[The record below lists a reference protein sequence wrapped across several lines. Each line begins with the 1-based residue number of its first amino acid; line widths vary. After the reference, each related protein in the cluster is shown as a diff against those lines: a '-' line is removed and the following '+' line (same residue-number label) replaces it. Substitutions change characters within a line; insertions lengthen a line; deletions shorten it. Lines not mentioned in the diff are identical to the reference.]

1 MSIKLKVA
9 LAIAACAVL
18 AAAAAVPLVG
28 YAYRQDM
35 RLAAEQAV
43 HVAGEAY
50 ASLERH
56 HVGKLAATLE
66 ALAANPALAEAFAR
80 RDRAGLQA
88 LAGPL
93 FARLRDVHGITH
105 LYFIEPEPGR
115 ACFLRVHR
123 PDLFGDVVDRQT
135 LDQAIRTRSTAS
147 GKELGKTAFA
157 LRVVRPWVVDGRLLG
172 YLELGE
178 EIDHFL
184 RRMKAQ
190 TGDDFGMVVEK
201 EHLDA
206 AEWAATRDRAGLR
219 SNWNDRPD
227 VVVIDSTTPDET
239 IFDLQGKVDAI
250 PDGGKLIETEEE
262 HGRALVRGVL
272 PVADAAGRKV
282 GALFV
287 VHDVTALRDSMRGV
301 RRNVLALVVGLAVAL
316 SAALAALLGRLVFRR
331 LDRMIDHMEDAS
343 ARLAGGDYEAGKE
356 FTARSHDEIGE
367 FEAFF
372 GRFLAAVGSTLA
384 EMGRRSSSGPRG
396 PA

>member
-1 MSIKLKVA
+1 MSIKLKVV
-9 LAIAACAVL
+9 LAIVACAML
-18 AAAAAVPLVG
+18 AAAAAVPLIRYV
-28 YAYRQDM
+28 YRQDM

-43 HVAGEAY
+43 HVAGESY

-66 ALAANPALAEAFAR
+66 ALAANLALAEAFAR
-80 RDRAGLQA
+80 RDRGRLQA

-93 FARLRDVHGITH
+93 FARLRDAHGITH
-105 LYFIEPEPGR
+105 FYFIEPGR
-115 ACFLRVHR
+115 TCFLRVHR
-123 PDLFGDVVDRQT
+123 PDLFGDLVDRQT
-135 LDQAIRTRSTAS
+135 LAQAIRTRSTAS

-190 TGDDFGMVVEK
+190 SGDDFGIMVEK

-206 AEWAATRDRAGLR
+206 AEWAATRARAGLR
-219 SNWNDRPD
+219 DNWDDRPD
-227 VVVIDSTTPDET
+227 VVVVDSTTPDET

-250 PDGGKLIETEEE
+250 PDGGKVIETEEE
-262 HGRALVRGVL
+262 RGRTLVRGVL
-272 PVADAAGRKV
+272 PVADAAGYKV

-287 VHDVTALRDSMRGV
+287 VHDVTALRASMQGV

-316 SAALAALLGRLVFRR
+316 SAVLAALLGRLVFRR

-356 FTARSHDEIGE
+356 FTAGSNDEIGE
-367 FEAFF
+367 FEGFF

-384 EMGRRSSSGPRG
+384 EMGKRSSSGPRG
-396 PA
+396 PG